1 MEISMH
7 TAVFKDGDENIIDEQ
22 VLFAEDIAGEENEVI
37 NLYPEMAYETFE
49 GFAAPLQMRRICLCS
64 DE

>member
-22 VLFAEDIAGEENEVI
+22 ALFAEDIAGEENEVI
-37 NLYPEMAYETFE
+37 NLIRKWLMKLLKA
-49 GFAAPLQMRRICLCS
+49 LRRHYRCGGICLCS